1 MITSTA
7 SVARGKNGCGSHA
20 AIQLDR
26 GDEWVHD
33 DGMERAHTFVAVA
46 YVDDLPLELVR
57 PLLPDPQVT
66 PHELRASCRGGGE
79 VFAFSFGA
87 LVFHDVEA
95 TTRDELLQ
103 TLRERHPRLVP
114 DVFRED
120 FTVIEGGDRVGM
132 SQGRLAVDKLNPT
145 RAAVVALIVAQSAAM
160 ETYERI
166 VEGLFGKTRQL
177 VEKLEVRGI
186 VPLRTR
192 PLHRFIGEA
201 VGRRS
206 EVLSTL
212 HLLDKPDATW
222 DDPAMD
228 RIYDD
233 LRSEFDLGDRFEAL
247 ESKLRAVQDAL
258 ELLLGVARDRRLVL
272 LEAAIVALICLE
284 VALSFVR

>member
-1 MITSTA
+1 
-7 SVARGKNGCGSHA
+7 
-20 AIQLDR
+20 
-26 GDEWVHD
+26 
-33 DGMERAHTFVAVA
+33 MERPHNFVAVA
-46 YVDDLPLELVR
+46 FVDDLPLEWVK
-57 PLLPDPQVT
+57 PLLSNPQVT
-66 PHELRASCRGGGE
+66 PHELRAACDGGGD

-87 LVFHDVEA
+87 VVFHDVDTA
-95 TTRDELLQ
+95 IRDRLLSS
-103 TLRERHPRLVP
+103 LRERQPRLVP
-114 DVFRED
+114 DVVRED
-120 FTVIEGGDRVGM
+120 FTVVEGGDRVGM
-132 SQGRLAVDKLNPT
+132 QQGKLVVDELNAT
-145 RAAVVALIVAQSAAM
+145 RAGVVALIVAQSAAM

-166 VEGLFGKTRQL
+166 VDGLFAKTRQF
-177 VEKLEVRGI
+177 VEKLEIRGI

-247 ESKLRAVQDAL
+247 ESKLHAVQDAL

-272 LEAAIVALICLE
+272 LEATIVALICLE
-284 VALSFVR
+284 VVLSLVR